1 MSQAIWS
8 DKKIFAV
15 SVAAAACTTIAGIYH
30 LIMVERSMS
39 REPLQ
44 GILFLVGGIL
54 QVFWALPVMKRW
66 GRIWQIIGIVGTAV
80 FFLLWFLNRLHLLP
94 EAEHQGIPQGQDT
107 PRFPTQQNMTL
118 NPEGGRPSGQ
128 RQGGMP
134 FISGNAVP
142 IEIAQILFIGL
153 YITLA
158 KMIANRKH

>member
-15 SVAAAACTTIAGIYH
+15 SVAAAACTIIAGVYH
-30 LIMVERSMS
+30 LTMVERSMS

-44 GILFLVGGIL
+44 AILFLVGGIL

-66 GRIWQIIGIVGTAV
+66 GKIWQIIGIVGTGV
-80 FFLLWFLNRLHLLP
+80 FFSLWLLDRLHFLP
-94 EAEHQGIPQGQDT
+94 EGEPTRVMPPGQNP
-107 PRFPTQQNMTL
+107 PRMDSQNM
-118 NPEGGRPSGQ
+118 NFSGSGRPSGGMQ
-128 RQGGMP
+128 RP

-153 YITLA
+153 YLTLA
-158 KMIANRKH
+158 KMISNRKR

>member
-15 SVAAAACTTIAGIYH
+15 SVAAATCTIIAGVYH
-30 LIMVERSMS
+30 LIMVERSLS

-54 QVFWALPVMKRW
+54 QIFWALPVMKRW
-66 GRIWQIIGIVGTAV
+66 GRVWQIIGIVGTAV

-94 EAEHQGIPQGQDT
+94 EIEPQGMQQGQNT

-118 NPEGGRPSGQ
+118 SPSDGRP
-128 RQGGMP
+128 RPQGGMP
-134 FISGNAVP
+134 FLSGNAIP
-142 IEIAQILFIGL
+142 IEVGQILFIGL

-158 KMIANRKH
+158 KMISNRKH